1 MGHLKHTLKLTPQL
15 FQNGPIPTI
24 MTDSESDQN
33 GLHLKKRKEEK
44 KNTRENQHAKKKKK
58 TFNNA
63 GKAWKSLPNA
73 KKPFHLL

>member
-33 GLHLKKRKEEK
+33 GLHLKKRKGEKKTQEKPARTGEK
-44 KNTRENQHAKKKKK
+44 KNI
-58 TFNNA
+58 
-63 GKAWKSLPNA
+63 
-73 KKPFHLL
+73 